1 MAETRFYMHIERATK
16 TKGDI
21 MEKEKIIAI
30 IPARYQSSRF
40 PGKPL
45 ALLNGKPM
53 IQWVYEN
60 VNRVEDIMDT
70 YVATD
75 DVRILNSVKDFGGK
89 AIMTSSEHRS
99 GTDRIAECVDILKLD
114 ENDIILNVQGDE
126 PLIQKEMM
134 QDLISTIKDSESYM
148 GTLKEKIRNT
158 DDLENPNIVK
168 VITNIHN
175 NAIYFSRFPIPYCR
189 EKTEKMDLYRHV
201 GVYAYRVFF
210 LKKYI
215 KLSESMLEKVES
227 LEQLRV
233 IENGYTM
240 KVKETK
246 SISMGVDTKEQ
257 LQIVE
262 EIMKREMK

>member
-89 AIMTSSEHRS
+89 AIMTSSEHRLS
-99 GTDRIAECVDILKLD
+99 
-114 ENDIILNVQGDE
+114 
-126 PLIQKEMM
+126 LIH
-134 QDLISTIKDSESYM
+134 I
-148 GTLKEKIRNT
+148 
-158 DDLENPNIVK
+158 
-168 VITNIHN
+168 
-175 NAIYFSRFPIPYCR
+175 
-189 EKTEKMDLYRHV
+189 
-201 GVYAYRVFF
+201 
-210 LKKYI
+210 
-215 KLSESMLEKVES
+215 
-227 LEQLRV
+227 
-233 IENGYTM
+233 
-240 KVKETK
+240 
-246 SISMGVDTKEQ
+246 
-257 LQIVE
+257 
-262 EIMKREMK
+262 